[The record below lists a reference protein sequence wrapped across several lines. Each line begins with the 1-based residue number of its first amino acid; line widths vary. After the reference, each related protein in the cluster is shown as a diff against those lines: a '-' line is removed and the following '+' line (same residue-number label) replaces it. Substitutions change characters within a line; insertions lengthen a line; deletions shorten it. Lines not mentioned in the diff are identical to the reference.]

1 MLAAEASGAR
11 MQFAAIAVL
20 DGAPTVGQV
29 RSLLASR
36 ISAVPRLRQRLVRV
50 PRGRP
55 VWVDDREFDLSGQV
69 EPLTCAPPGD
79 RAALL
84 AAVARIVEE
93 RLTLAR
99 PPWRIV
105 LIGGLAA
112 GRSALLIV
120 LHHVVADGLAGLAVL
135 SRLVDDAGS
144 AAAHT
149 PAAVPQHRLAD
160 ARRRTVARRR
170 IGGPARLRAG
180 AKELLRGGIRG
191 APACSLNA
199 RPVGPR
205 RAIGVAQAELAPLVA
220 VAKASGGTVND
231 VALTA
236 VTGALRELL
245 ARGGERPDR
254 LVVSIPVTARSR
266 DEGAELGNRVGVLP
280 VSLPLAGPPRRRLST
295 VAEITRAR
303 KSDVPGASAALYGP
317 FARALAAVGAFG
329 WFIGRQRL
337 VNTFVTDIRGPDE
350 PLTFGGH
357 RIAELIPVAPV
368 SGNVGV
374 GFAVLGYAGR
384 LYVTV
389 VADADRYPE
398 VDGLAGLVQAQL
410 DELVGSGPRRPD
422 ARPR

>member
-1 MLAAEASGAR
+1 M
-11 MQFAAIAVL
+11 
-20 DGAPTVGQV
+20 
-29 RSLLASR
+29 
-36 ISAVPRLRQRLVRV
+36 
-50 PRGRP
+50 
-55 VWVDDREFDLSGQV
+55 
-69 EPLTCAPPGD
+69 
-79 RAALL
+79 
-84 AAVARIVEE
+84 
-93 RLTLAR
+93 
-99 PPWRIV
+99 
-105 LIGGLAA
+105 AA

-160 ARRRTVARRR
+160 APRRAVARRR

-236 VTGALRELL
+236 VTGALGELL
-245 ARGGERPDR
+245 ARRRERPDR

-295 VAEITRAR
+295 VAEIIRAR

-374 GFAVLGYAGR
+374 GFAVCKHEGPEGAVVQFGGQTPLKLAAGLHAAGIPILGTGIEAIDLAEDRARFGALLDRLGYKAPPYATASSAEEALERAPGGR
-384 LYVTV
+384 LP
-389 VADADRYPE
+389 A
-398 VDGLAGLVQAQL
+398 AGPPQL
-410 DELVGSGPRRPD
+410 RARRPRD
-422 ARPR
+422 GDRLQRRGPARTT